1 LNIEIPPGT
10 EPTQEWFN
18 EQLLSKKPFG
28 MEQLPNSVLNT
39 VLQVRSPDVKD
50 EEEEKKGDKDKKGV
64 VTAEAKFDPKK
75 LMEKYKSVGNAFEQL
90 Q

>member
-1 LNIEIPPGT
+1 MNIEIPAGT

-39 VLQVRSPDVKD
+39 VLQVPSPEVKGE
-50 EEEEKKGDKDKKGV
+50 EEEEKKDDKDKKGL
-64 VTAEAKFDPKK
+64 VTAEAKK